1 MNNLLEFFLC
11 FIAGAIIFFFISKFF
26 NKKNISKTEKKIE
39 ELIKENEELLKK
51 IKKEKKNEN

>member
-11 FIAGAIIFFFISKFF
+11 FITGAIIFFFIPKFF
-26 NKKNISKTEKKIE
+26 DKKNISKTEKKIE

>member
-11 FIAGAIIFFFISKFF
+11 FITGAIIFFFIPKSF
-26 NKKNISKTEKKIE
+26 NKKSDDTVKKKIE

-51 IKKEKKNEN
+51 IKKGKGE